1 MSKTKKGADNRWLI
15 FLLLFIITICGISY
29 SKMRKKFLLTFG
41 TEKEF
46 ISPQY
51 SLDVLDSITVEIDG
65 EIKYPGIYNITKG
78 YTLNDVIEKAGG
90 LTEYADVI
98 SLDWNVFDGQ
108 KIVIPRKEEKF
119 IIEYSPYFLE
129 RKEKQIEQQEQE
141 EIQKEP
147 EKIVSENTKKICIN
161 INTASA
167 EELDLLPGIGEK
179 LAENIISYRIEHGF
193 YQSIEDIKNV
203 PKIGDSIF
211 EKIKDYITIQ

>member
-1 MSKTKKGADNRWLI
+1 MNKIKKKIDNRLLI

-29 SKMRKKFLLTFG
+29 SKMRKKTLLTFG

-51 SLDVLDSITVEIDG
+51 SLNVLDSITVEIEG
-65 EIKYPGIYNITKG
+65 EIKYPGIYNITEG
-78 YTLNDVIEKAGG
+78 YTLKDVVEKAGG
-90 LTEYADVI
+90 LTEYANVV

-108 KIVIPRKEEKF
+108 KIVIPKKEENF
-119 IIEYSPYFLE
+119 IIEYSSLFLE
-129 RKEKQIEQQEQE
+129 QKQKQENEQQYE
-141 EIQKEP
+141 EI
-147 EKIVSENTKKICIN
+147 SEDTKRLYIN
-161 INTASA
+161 INTADV

-179 LAENIISYRIEHGF
+179 LAESIISYRTENGF
-193 YQSIEDIKNV
+193 FQTIEDIKNV